1 MDKKRGRLIFIG
13 LGLCG
18 FKDLSLKAIEALK
31 RSDEIF
37 FEGYTNFIDETTVEK
52 LEQNVSVPIR
62 QLQRKEMEE
71 EAEKLINVI
80 GNRVVSL
87 IVPGDPFTAT
97 THSILRILAV
107 EKGIRT
113 EIIHNSSI
121 FSAVPSVLGLSAYR
135 FGRTATIPLSES
147 KHPPSIYPYNIAAMN
162 RQIKA
167 HTLFLLDIDLQKNTF
182 LTISEALQQLQYLE
196 EQHNQKLI
204 THRSIWAGIAKIGYK
219 DPMIK
224 VGGFQKI
231 SNVNWREIGPP
242 QCLVLCDRYLDII
255 EKEFLE
261 KVWKVPQIILQ
272 GALDL

>member
-31 RSDEIF
+31 RSDEIY
-37 FEGYTNFIDETTVEK
+37 FEGYTNFVDETTLEK
-52 LEQNVSVPIR
+52 LEQKVSVPIR
-62 QLQRKEMEE
+62 ELHRKEMEE
-71 EAEKLINVI
+71 EAEKLIKSV

-97 THSILRILAV
+97 THSTLRILAV
-107 EKGIRT
+107 EQGITT

-121 FSAVPSVLGLSAYR
+121 FSAVPSLLGLSAYR
-135 FGRTATIPLSES
+135 FGRTATIPFSEGNY
-147 KHPPSIYPYNIAAMN
+147 PLSIYPYNIAAMN

-167 HTLFLLDIDLQKNTF
+167 HTLFLLDINLQKKTF

-204 THRSIWAGIAKIGYK
+204 THRSIWAGIAKMGYK
-219 DPMIK
+219 EPTIK
-224 VGGFQKI
+224 VGGFQKVF
-231 SNVNWREIGPP
+231 NVNWREIGPP
-242 QCLVLCDRYLDII
+242 QCLVLCDRYLDIV

-261 KVWKVPQIILQ
+261 KVWKVPQINLQ
-272 GALDL
+272 GAPDL